1 MISHTRARYG
11 AVSPSGL
18 RRPGRGRRAASS
30 HQPRHARCPQGA
42 KARSRASCRYS
53 HRHRPRPARLQRQRE
68 EQAGTDV
75 PGLVA
80 GRLAT
85 SPTHCM
91 PSLGA
96 PGGVD
101 ASSSSISTRP
111 TPWPARRSRAT
122 TGQRPVAVP
131 MPTSHPYKGSEQEA
145 RQGPRVYVHGPALR
159 CAPGLRLGRCFDVV
173 LSVTCACLSSFP
185 YRCVALC
192 FLAAGGQA
200 RGLRSWLVVGT
211 ICHYGLWMD
220 GGE

>member
-68 EQAGTDV
+68 EQAGTEV

-85 SPTHCM
+85 S
-91 PSLGA
+91 LGA
-96 PGGVD
+96 AGGVD

-111 TPWPARRSRAT
+111 TPWPARFACSRTHAAVSSVRPGHIDHERRPGSGQWPCQCQLAT
-122 TGQRPVAVP
+122 
-131 MPTSHPYKGSEQEA
+131 HIKEA
-145 RQGPRVYVHGPALR
+145 SRKLGRCRACTYMVLR

-192 FLAAGGQA
+192 FLAAGGAGQGA
-200 RGLRSWLVVGT
+200 T
-211 ICHYGLWMD
+211 
-220 GGE
+220 